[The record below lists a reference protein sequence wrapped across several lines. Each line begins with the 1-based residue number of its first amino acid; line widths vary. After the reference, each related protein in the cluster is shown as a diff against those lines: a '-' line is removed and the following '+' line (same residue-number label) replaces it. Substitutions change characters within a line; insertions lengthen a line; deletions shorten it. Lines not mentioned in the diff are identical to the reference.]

1 MRIEIVV
8 DERNIS
14 ESSSK
19 RGPEDLQLQSSERKH
34 RKGESNA

>member
-1 MRIEIVV
+1 MA
-8 DERNIS
+8 